1 MLPSGGEKKPNRRR
15 VPDSQR
21 RRTLV
26 SCDRCKTRRI
36 RCYRT
41 NENESCTNCL
51 TGGVKCESTLPRKQ
65 RVYGSVE
72 RFSLRYR
79 ALDALVRGLFPNEDT
94 DDVEVLF
101 QLAKNHNIH
110 MPSPDDQ
117 SPAPEAFSHDQPVAP
132 VAPVAPGTSSA
143 DALGAQAT
151 SCPSSSSEFASIIR
165 HMVTKYK
172 MATSQSH
179 CHGRDPHENQTEMP
193 ALANSPRSA
202 ARTSIHGNYVTPA
215 MHGGAQRPTGSNET
229 SKQLSQTN
237 LPSRQRESHDSSV
250 GANDSLRDLLP
261 EKGLCDALVQAYLD
275 NLHGSFQVFYKP
287 IFRLRYD
294 SVWDKKILQT
304 GNSDVGWSCC
314 LFMVIILGAEILGT
328 ERFPGS
334 FAVQTKYMKLLYEH
348 NSGERNTC
356 WLVLGIAA
364 RMAITLGMHREG
376 TYGSF
381 DTTESHTR
389 RIVWWSLYQYEYN
402 MSSIFGRPPTIDARE
417 VNVLLPHDDVLDG
430 PGYPKGFAE
439 HYLELTNVG
448 HRIRRLITTV
458 TAKYTDERE
467 LLSYHSH
474 VKIALQEL
482 EAWRAQLPHHLTPQ
496 SQVLTSRHRRAV
508 LTLQATYY
516 HLKSVLTRPFLIC
529 KSNRKIESLSQ
540 GESHVIIPVAPT
552 TDLLS
557 RQCHASAIAVLDCF
571 LQLAKHGLLDGVAW
585 ADFYYINHANLALS
599 LFALGKI
606 SGSAQDQE
614 DETSKSKIAGISNIF
629 AKTKLAPTY
638 KIFTK
643 VTIDLAK
650 SVGLGSEKPP
660 PTEEASTEEV
670 REVIE
675 EQKPVTNAGFPLTV
689 APYNQLPWSS
699 TETMPTMFPL
709 TSESLLA
716 PPGLLGWFCQE
727 ANSGL
732 HMSWDMFNLGNIQ
745 LSGADY
751 MEAPPQYSE
760 MYIQQQQQQQHQQ
773 QQQQFEHW
781 PGKESSFHSRVS
793 MRPKLWHELRD
804 AHQPQAMLTQVI
816 ACSHRA

>member
-1 MLPSGGEKKPNRRR
+1 MLPSGGDKKPSRRR
-15 VPDSQR
+15 VPDSLR

-51 TGGVKCESTLPRKQ
+51 TGGVKCESTLPRKH

-79 ALDALVRGLFPNEDT
+79 ALDALVRGLFPDEDT

-101 QLAKNHNIH
+101 QLAKNRNIS
-110 MPSPDDQ
+110 MPSPDHQ
-117 SPAPEAFSHDQPVAP
+117 SPAAEAFSHDQPI
-132 VAPVAPGTSSA
+132 APGTPSA
-143 DALGAQAT
+143 DSIGTQAT
-151 SCPSSSSEFASIIR
+151 NYEFSASDVVYERMVQGPGNVLHYVGPSSSSEFASIIR

-172 MATSQSH
+172 TATSKSR
-179 CHGRDPHENQTEMP
+179 CDERERDKYRAEMP
-193 ALANSPRSA
+193 SLTRAS
-202 ARTSIHGNYVTPA
+202 THGSYVTA
-215 MHGGAQRPTGSNET
+215 TMHEGAQKTTGLSET
-229 SKQLSQTN
+229 SKQLSQAN
-237 LPSRQRESHDSSV
+237 PPSRNTPSQDSSI
-250 GANDSLRDLLP
+250 GTSDHLRDLLP
-261 EKGLCDALVQAYLD
+261 EKHLCDVLVQAFLE

-294 SVWDKKILQT
+294 SAWDNKIEQT

-314 LFMVIILGAEILGT
+314 LFMVIILGAGILGPEQCPDSIAIQT
-328 ERFPGS
+328 RYMELVRDHFQQLTFTAS
-334 FAVQTKYMKLLYEH
+334 LENVQALLLLQLYEH

-356 WLVLGIAA
+356 WLVLGLAA

-376 TYGSF
+376 TYSSF

-389 RIVWWSLYQYEYN
+389 RIVWWTLFYYEYN

-439 HYLELTNVG
+439 HYLELTNIG

-458 TAKYTDERE
+458 TAKYTDEQA
-467 LLSYHSH
+467 LLSYHPH

-496 SQVLTSRHRRAV
+496 SQVLTLRHRRAV

-516 HLKSVLTRPFLIC
+516 HNKSVLTRPFLIC
-529 KSNRKIESLSQ
+529 KSNRKIDSLFQ
-540 GESHVIIPVAPT
+540 AENHTIIPVACT
-552 TDLLS
+552 TDSLS
-557 RQCHASAIAVLDCF
+557 RKCHTSAIAVLDCF
-571 LQLAKHGLLDGVAW
+571 LQLAKYGLLDGVAW
-585 ADFYYINHANLALS
+585 ADFYYICHANLALS
-599 LFALGKI
+599 LFALGKME
-606 SGSAQDQE
+606 GFAQDRE
-614 DETSKSKIAGISNIF
+614 DEASRSKIAAISDIF

-650 SVGLGSEKPP
+650 SVGLGLGFEKPP
-660 PTEEASTEEV
+660 TEQVGAHVEEE
-670 REVIE
+670 EVIE
-675 EQKPVTNAGFPLTV
+675 EQKLASTVGIPLTV
-689 APYNQLPWSS
+689 APYSQPSWST
-699 TETMPTMFPL
+699 TETMPTVFPP
-709 TSESLLA
+709 TTDNILA
-716 PPGLLGWFCQE
+716 PPGLLGWFHQE
-727 ANSGL
+727 ANTGL
-732 HMSWDMFNLGNIQ
+732 HMTWDMFNLGNIQ

-751 MEAPPQYSE
+751 VEAPPQFSTL
-760 MYIQQQQQQQHQQ
+760 YIQQQQQQPQQ
-773 QQQQFEHW
+773 YEHW
-781 PGKESSFHSRVS
+781 PGS
-793 MRPKLWHELRD
+793 
-804 AHQPQAMLTQVI
+804 
-816 ACSHRA
+816 